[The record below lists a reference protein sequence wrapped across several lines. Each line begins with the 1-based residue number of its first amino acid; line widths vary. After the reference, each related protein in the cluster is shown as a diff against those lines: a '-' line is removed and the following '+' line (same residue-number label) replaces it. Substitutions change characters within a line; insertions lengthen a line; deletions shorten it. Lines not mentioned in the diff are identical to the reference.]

1 MPGAEE
7 HLDPLPISDLLC
19 EYQTWRYRFVA
30 PVPRTVHV
38 ARELK
43 TSEVGKVYAAE
54 LAILRAKLEAG
65 EDVTQHLSNRI
76 HDPFTNTAAPK
87 MEHRTD
93 RDALLS
99 IWVFTI
105 FI

>member
-1 MPGAEE
+1 MPGAGE
-7 HLDPLPISDLLC
+7 HLGPVPISNLLC

-54 LAILRAKLEAG
+54 LAILR
-65 EDVTQHLSNRI
+65 VQT
-76 HDPFTNTAAPK
+76 
-87 MEHRTD
+87 
-93 RDALLS
+93 
-99 IWVFTI
+99 
-105 FI
+105 